1 MDELDLIRSF
11 RAHTAPPTSA
21 ARARAR
27 RAWSPRESR
36 RGSRPPIRRLA
47 LGASGLAVATAL
59 GFALLGGGEGR
70 LSVSDARAAETLRSA
85 AAEAEAHGLPAPRP
99 GEYVYFRSRQAQRRS
114 AGGYAWFERSI
125 RESWMGADG
134 ALRTRVSAQPI
145 AFAGPGAR
153 ARWEAAGRPEL
164 SELPAVETHR
174 FPTAGR
180 KVIPFG
186 GSRLTYPELLALP
199 TGSAELYRRIRA
211 AAAAGRR
218 GLRRGRELHHRV
230 RRRALRAAPGRAA
243 GRLLPRGGAD
253 PGHRLLGASPRSRRA
268 DGGRHLVRGRQ
279 RTHHAHLR
287 SGDPRAAR
295 KPGRLELRHSVHRG
309 GHHELGSTIPPA
321 RR

>member
-36 RGSRPPIRRLA
+36 RGSRPLIRRLA

-59 GFALLGGGEGR
+59 GFTLLGGGEGR

-125 RESWMGADG
+125 RESWIGADG

-199 TGSAELYRRIRA
+199 TGSTELYRRIRA
-211 AAAAGRR
+211 AAEQG
-218 GLRRGRELHHRV
+218 GGDSVEDESFTIVSDVV
-230 RRRALRAAPGRAA
+230 RFVPLPAELRAAFFRAA
-243 GRLLPRGGAD
+243 AQIPGIGYSERARDLAGRTGVGIWFEDDSGRTTLIFD
-253 PGHRLLGASPRSRRA
+253 PATYELLGSR
-268 DGGRHLVRGRQ
+268 D
-279 RTHHAHLR
+279 
-287 SGDPRAAR
+287 
-295 KPGRLELRHSVHRG
+295 
-309 GHHELGSTIPPA
+309 GSTFATAFIEEGITSSDEIPPA